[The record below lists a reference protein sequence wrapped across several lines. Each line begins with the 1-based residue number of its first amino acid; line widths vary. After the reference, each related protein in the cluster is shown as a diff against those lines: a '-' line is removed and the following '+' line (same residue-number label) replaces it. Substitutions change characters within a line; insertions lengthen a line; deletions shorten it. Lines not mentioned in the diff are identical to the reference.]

1 MSLPRADGPL
11 GAAPRAP
18 AADPADD
25 GITTVTVTLLEDSR
39 GGATHAL
46 SRKREDARL
55 GDDDARISRGDPP
68 RAFADSFPRDCF
80 VVDARSDDVSALSL
94 SQGSDLLPNDDAWN
108 AVLTAFEAH
117 CLRGGDGAEGPGDE
131 ETPRADARGARFQSE
146 ETPSYGAFEFAGG
159 DAERVRRS
167 FSCADVPHVLP
178 SPPFVFVDHT
188 SRDDVSR
195 DVAHDPHRSHR
206 GENAVLEHTLP
217 RTRASAADT
226 GEDEV
231 FDFETRL
238 SQKNEVFHP
247 RRLAV
252 ASDLPSSPTSV
263 TAAERVRAHAAR
275 ALRSLIFGRDDGR
288 GRRRSALEGPRVS
301 RRGAKPKS
309 VRIRSRAPTRRASPR
324 DVPLHS
330 GLNTHTED
338 VSGTPDERFDAD
350 GLDPDFDDLLNPEDD
365 PEDESLG
372 AHYALRDPARWRAA
386 ATTASSVAAVEAA
399 AALAA
404 AAGSRS
410 RSGCDPDAND
420 ASKLSKL
427 AALREDFV
435 VELERL
441 AVVERALVAG
451 ERGALAR
458 WPSPDGKSKPNQSSE
473 AFPFGAPPA
482 ENTENTENTGGDCL
496 GILRLEETVVAS
508 ATSGAARAM
517 RRSAAARF
525 RECRFRVLETFERDA
540 AGVARFLEKKTEA
553 ATTRARPD
561 AAAAAGRK
569 RRKQTNDAYGAGTQ
583 SGATS
588 AHETLS
594 HAIRE
599 TARPA
604 RPATFKGGGKSRHS
618 ARARGVLEAWLAEH
632 FYPTPFRSKPVP
644 TREEKKRLALETG
657 LTERQVG
664 DWFVNARARVWK
676 PEMKALLGEIHTER

>member
-25 GITTVTVTLLEDSR
+25 GITTVTVTLREDSR

-55 GDDDARISRGDPP
+55 GDDDDASRGDPP
-68 RAFADSFPRDCF
+68 RASRVSTGACFADSFPEWTE
-80 VVDARSDDVSALSL
+80 RSDDGALSL
-94 SQGSDLLPNDDAWN
+94 SRGSDLLPNDDAWN

-117 CLRGGDGAEGPGDE
+117 CLRGEDGADRGDE
-131 ETPRADARGARFQSE
+131 APRQNAARFESE
-146 ETPSYGAFEFAGG
+146 ETPSSLGVFAFADSPARVGAS
-159 DAERVRRS
+159 RS
-167 FSCADVPHVLP
+167 CVDGLPLLP
-178 SPPFVFVDHT
+178 SPFLCVDHT
-188 SRDDVSR
+188 LIDAPISTR
-195 DVAHDPHRSHR
+195 DPHKSN
-206 GENAVLEHTLP
+206 GSNADRMDKQSRV
-217 RTRASAADT
+217 RANASAAET
-226 GEDEV
+226 KLPSDEV
-231 FDFETRL
+231 FDNL
-238 SQKNEVFHP
+238 
-247 RRLAV
+247 
-252 ASDLPSSPTSV
+252 ASDLPSSPNPV

-309 VRIRSRAPTRRASPR
+309 VRSRSRAPTRAGASPR
-324 DVPLHS
+324 NV
-330 GLNTHTED
+330 NED
-338 VSGTPDERFDAD
+338 VSGTPDERFDEKLGLD
-350 GLDPDFDDLLNPEDD
+350 FDFDDVLDPDVD
-365 PEDESLG
+365 PEDTSLG

-410 RSGCDPDAND
+410 RSRSGCDTDAND
-420 ASKLSKL
+420 ASVSKL
-427 AALREDFV
+427 AALRKDFV

-458 WPSPDGKSKPNQSSE
+458 WPSPDWKSEPVGSE
-473 AFPFGAPPA
+473 ALPLGSPPA
-482 ENTENTENTGGDCL
+482 EEGDVSGGDCL
-496 GILRLEETVVAS
+496 GDRLEETVVVS

-540 AGVARFLEKKTEA
+540 AKVARFLEKNSLSTHENEKYTETA
-553 ATTRARPD
+553 ETRARRD
-561 AAAAAGRK
+561 DAAAAGRK
-569 RRKQTNDAYGAGTQ
+569 EGRKRKRTNDAYGTGRD
-583 SGATS
+583 GATS
-588 AHETLS
+588 SHETLS
-594 HAIRE
+594 EPA
-599 TARPA
+599 TLSQPA
-604 RPATFKGGGKSRHS
+604 RLSQPATFKGGGKSRHS

>member
-1 MSLPRADGPL
+1 M
-11 GAAPRAP
+11 
-18 AADPADD
+18 
-25 GITTVTVTLLEDSR
+25 
-39 GGATHAL
+39 
-46 SRKREDARL
+46 
-55 GDDDARISRGDPP
+55 
-68 RAFADSFPRDCF
+68 
-80 VVDARSDDVSALSL
+80 
-94 SQGSDLLPNDDAWN
+94 
-108 AVLTAFEAH
+108 LTAFEAH
-117 CLRGGDGAEGPGDE
+117 CLRGGDGADHGD
-131 ETPRADARGARFQSE
+131 E

-159 DAERVRRS
+159 DAERVQRS

-195 DVAHDPHRSHR
+195 DLAHDPHRSNR
-206 GENAVLEHTLP
+206 GENAVLEHMLP

-247 RRLAV
+247 TRAV

-309 VRIRSRAPTRRASPR
+309 VRSRSRAPTRRASPR

-338 VSGTPDERFDAD
+338 VSGTPDVS
-350 GLDPDFDDLLNPEDD
+350 GTLDPDFDHLLNPEDDPEEDD

-420 ASKLSKL
+420 ASVQKKL

-458 WPSPDGKSKPNQSSE
+458 WPSPDGKSEPAGSE
-473 AFPFGAPPA
+473 A
-482 ENTENTENTGGDCL
+482 
-496 GILRLEETVVAS
+496 ETVVAS

-540 AGVARFLEKKTEA
+540 AGVARFLEKKTEAEKKKTEA

>member
-55 GDDDARISRGDPP
+55 GDDDDASRGDP
-68 RAFADSFPRDCF
+68 RACFADSNPRDCF
-80 VVDARSDDVSALSL
+80 VVDTVDARSDDVSALSL

-131 ETPRADARGARFQSE
+131 ETPRADARARFQSE

-159 DAERVRRS
+159 DAERVQRS

-195 DVAHDPHRSHR
+195 DVAHDPHRSNR
-206 GENAVLEHTLP
+206 GENAVLEHMLP

-247 RRLAV
+247 TRAV

-309 VRIRSRAPTRRASPR
+309 VRSRSLARAPTRRASPR
-324 DVPLHS
+324 DVPLLT

-350 GLDPDFDDLLNPEDD
+350 GLDPDFDDLLNPREDDPEDD

-420 ASKLSKL
+420 ASVQKKL

-458 WPSPDGKSKPNQSSE
+458 WPSPDGKSEPAGSE
-473 AFPFGAPPA
+473 A
-482 ENTENTENTGGDCL
+482 
-496 GILRLEETVVAS
+496 ETVVAS

-561 AAAAAGRK
+561 AAAAAAAAGRK

>member
-46 SRKREDARL
+46 SRKREPHSRL
-55 GDDDARISRGDPP
+55 GDDDDASRGDP
-68 RAFADSFPRDCF
+68 RACFADSNPRDCF
-80 VVDARSDDVSALSL
+80 VVDTVDARSDDVSALSL

-131 ETPRADARGARFQSE
+131 ETPRADARARFQSE

-159 DAERVRRS
+159 DAERVQRS

-195 DVAHDPHRSHR
+195 LAHDPHRSNR
-206 GENAVLEHTLP
+206 GENAVLEHMLP

-247 RRLAV
+247 TRAV

-309 VRIRSRAPTRRASPR
+309 VRSRSLARAPTRRASPR
-324 DVPLHS
+324 DVPLLT

-350 GLDPDFDDLLNPEDD
+350 GLDPDFDDLLNPEEPDFEDD

-404 AAGSRS
+404 AAGSGS

-420 ASKLSKL
+420 ASVQKKL

-458 WPSPDGKSKPNQSSE
+458 WPSPDGKSEPAGSE
-473 AFPFGAPPA
+473 A
-482 ENTENTENTGGDCL
+482 
-496 GILRLEETVVAS
+496 ETVVAS

>member
-46 SRKREDARL
+46 SRKREPHSRL
-55 GDDDARISRGDPP
+55 GDDDDASRGDPP
-68 RAFADSFPRDCF
+68 RAFADSNPRDCF
-80 VVDARSDDVSALSL
+80 VVDTVDARSDDVSALSL

-131 ETPRADARGARFQSE
+131 ETPRADARARFQSE

-159 DAERVRRS
+159 DAERVQRS

-195 DVAHDPHRSHR
+195 DVAHDPHCSNR
-206 GENAVLEHTLP
+206 GENAVLEHMLP

-231 FDFETRL
+231 FDFETRV
-238 SQKNEVFHP
+238 QNEVFHP
-247 RRLAV
+247 RRL

-309 VRIRSRAPTRRASPR
+309 VRSRSLARAPTRRASPR
-324 DVPLHS
+324 DVPLLT

-338 VSGTPDERFDAD
+338 VCGTPDERFDAD
-350 GLDPDFDDLLNPEDD
+350 GLDPDFDDLLNPREDDPEDD

-404 AAGSRS
+404 AAGSGS
-410 RSGCDPDAND
+410 RSGCDPDVND

-458 WPSPDGKSKPNQSSE
+458 WPSPDGKSEPAGSE
-473 AFPFGAPPA
+473 A
-482 ENTENTENTGGDCL
+482 
-496 GILRLEETVVAS
+496 ETVVAS

-540 AGVARFLEKKTEA
+540 AGVARFLEKKTEAEKKKTEA

>member
-25 GITTVTVTLLEDSR
+25 GITTVTVTLREDSR

-55 GDDDARISRGDPP
+55 GDDDDVSRGDPP
-68 RAFADSFPRDCF
+68 RASRVSTGACFADSFPEWTE
-80 VVDARSDDVSALSL
+80 RSDDGALSL
-94 SQGSDLLPNDDAWN
+94 SRGSDLLPNDDAWN

-117 CLRGGDGAEGPGDE
+117 CLRGEDGADRGDE
-131 ETPRADARGARFQSE
+131 ALRQNAARFESE
-146 ETPSYGAFEFAGG
+146 ETPSDGVFARADSPARVGAS
-159 DAERVRRS
+159 R
-167 FSCADVPHVLP
+167 SCADGLPFLP
-178 SPPFVFVDHT
+178 SPFLCVDHAFIDAPIST
-188 SRDDVSR
+188 R
-195 DVAHDPHRSHR
+195 DPHESN
-206 GENAVLEHTLP
+206 GSNADRMDKQSRV
-217 RTRASAADT
+217 RANASAAET
-226 GEDEV
+226 KLPSDEV
-231 FDFETRL
+231 FDNL
-238 SQKNEVFHP
+238 
-247 RRLAV
+247 
-252 ASDLPSSPTSV
+252 ASDLPSSPTPV

-309 VRIRSRAPTRRASPR
+309 VRSRSRKSRSP
-324 DVPLHS
+324 
-330 GLNTHTED
+330 ED

-350 GLDPDFDDLLNPEDD
+350 GLDFDFDDVLDPDVD
-365 PEDESLG
+365 PEDTSLG

-404 AAGSRS
+404 AAGSGSRSRS
-410 RSGCDPDAND
+410 RSGCDTDAND
-420 ASKLSKL
+420 ASVSKL
-427 AALREDFV
+427 AALRKDFV

-458 WPSPDGKSKPNQSSE
+458 WPSPDWKSEPFGSE
-473 AFPFGAPPA
+473 ALPLGPPPA
-482 ENTENTENTGGDCL
+482 EEGDVSGGDRL
-496 GILRLEETVVAS
+496 GDRLEETVVVS

-540 AGVARFLEKKTEA
+540 AKVARFLEKNSLSTRENEKNTEA
-553 ATTRARPD
+553 AETRARRD

-569 RRKQTNDAYGAGTQ
+569 EGRKRKRTNDAYGTGRD
-583 SGATS
+583 GATS
-588 AHETLS
+588 SHETPS
-594 HAIRE
+594 Q
-599 TARPA
+599 
-604 RPATFKGGGKSRHS
+604 PATFKGGGKSRHS

>member
-1 MSLPRADGPL
+1 MS
-11 GAAPRAP
+11 
-18 AADPADD
+18 
-25 GITTVTVTLLEDSR
+25 E
-39 GGATHAL
+39 
-46 SRKREDARL
+46 
-55 GDDDARISRGDPP
+55 
-68 RAFADSFPRDCF
+68 
-80 VVDARSDDVSALSL
+80 
-94 SQGSDLLPNDDAWN
+94 
-108 AVLTAFEAH
+108 
-117 CLRGGDGAEGPGDE
+117 
-131 ETPRADARGARFQSE
+131 
-146 ETPSYGAFEFAGG
+146 
-159 DAERVRRS
+159 
-167 FSCADVPHVLP
+167 
-178 SPPFVFVDHT
+178 
-188 SRDDVSR
+188 
-195 DVAHDPHRSHR
+195 
-206 GENAVLEHTLP
+206 
-217 RTRASAADT
+217 
-226 GEDEV
+226 
-231 FDFETRL
+231 
-238 SQKNEVFHP
+238 
-247 RRLAV
+247 
-252 ASDLPSSPTSV
+252 
-263 TAAERVRAHAAR
+263 
-275 ALRSLIFGRDDGR
+275 
-288 GRRRSALEGPRVS
+288 RSALERPRVS

-309 VRIRSRAPTRRASPR
+309 VRSRSRAPTRRASPR
-324 DVPLHS
+324 DVPLR
-330 GLNTHTED
+330 GLKHTED

-350 GLDPDFDDLLNPEDD
+350 GLDPDFDDLLNPEDDPEDD

-410 RSGCDPDAND
+410 RSRSGCDPDANN
-420 ASKLSKL
+420 ASVSKL

-451 ERGALAR
+451 KRGALAR
-458 WPSPDGKSKPNQSSE
+458 WPSPDWKSEPAGSE
-473 AFPFGAPPA
+473 AFPLGAPPA
-482 ENTENTENTGGDCL
+482 ENTEGSGGDCL
-496 GILRLEETVVAS
+496 GDRLEETVVAS

-540 AGVARFLEKKTEA
+540 ASVARFLEKKTLEKKTEA
-553 ATTRARPD
+553 AATRARPA

-569 RRKQTNDAYGAGTQ
+569 RRKQTDDAYGAGTQ

-594 HAIRE
+594 HAMRE

-604 RPATFKGGGKSRHS
+604 RPATLKGGGKSRHS

>member
-46 SRKREDARL
+46 SRKREPHSRL
-55 GDDDARISRGDPP
+55 GDDDDASRGDP
-68 RAFADSFPRDCF
+68 RACFADSNPRDCF
-80 VVDARSDDVSALSL
+80 VVDTVDARSDDVSALSL

-131 ETPRADARGARFQSE
+131 ETPRADARARFQSE

-159 DAERVRRS
+159 DAERVQRS

-195 DVAHDPHRSHR
+195 DVAHDPHRSNR
-206 GENAVLEHTLP
+206 GENAVLEHMLP

-247 RRLAV
+247 TRAV

-309 VRIRSRAPTRRASPR
+309 VRSRSLARAPTRRASPR
-324 DVPLHS
+324 DVPLLT

-350 GLDPDFDDLLNPEDD
+350 GLDPDFDDLLNPREDDPEDD

-420 ASKLSKL
+420 ASVQKKL

-458 WPSPDGKSKPNQSSE
+458 WPSPDGKSEPAGSE
-473 AFPFGAPPA
+473 A
-482 ENTENTENTGGDCL
+482 
-496 GILRLEETVVAS
+496 ETVVAS

-561 AAAAAGRK
+561 AAAAAAAAGRK

>member
-46 SRKREDARL
+46 SRKREPHSRL
-55 GDDDARISRGDPP
+55 GDDDDASRGDPP

-131 ETPRADARGARFQSE
+131 TPRADARARFQSE
-146 ETPSYGAFEFAGG
+146 ETPSFELRGAFEFAGG
-159 DAERVRRS
+159 DAERVQRS

-195 DVAHDPHRSHR
+195 DVAHDPHRSNR
-206 GENAVLEHTLP
+206 GENAVLEHMLP

-247 RRLAV
+247 TRAV

-309 VRIRSRAPTRRASPR
+309 VRSRSLARAPTRRASPR

-338 VSGTPDERFDAD
+338 VSGTPDVS
-350 GLDPDFDDLLNPEDD
+350 GTLDPDFDDLLNPEDD

-420 ASKLSKL
+420 ASVQKKL

-458 WPSPDGKSKPNQSSE
+458 WPSPDGKSEPNQSSE
-473 AFPFGAPPA
+473 AFPLGAPPA
-482 ENTENTENTGGDCL
+482 ENTEGSGGDCL
-496 GILRLEETVVAS
+496 GDGFLE
-508 ATSGAARAM
+508 TSGAARAM

-561 AAAAAGRK
+561 AAGAAAAAGRK